1 MISELP
7 KIPVP
12 QIPDDTSVPIEVKQ
26 KVQEKVTLNDLP
38 PPGAILQRQLTDK
51 EILALKAFGSD
62 TLKFL
67 NEVSK
72 DILPGIGEARAA
84 EYTKQEVQALKQ
96 AVEDRDVPGTIVH
109 GIGVPIMSAG
119 TLPYWLGGG
128 VIGGAAAFLMR
139 DIIGKGYRN
148 MTSKFRMQEPARGA
162 TQRTDIPEE
171 VLEQPGQKVANQR
184 ADVAIRQ
191 KDVPIKITEKFNF
204 GETATPVRT
213 KYSTTSSEFLGS
225 RSFDVIAK
233 ENFTGMNNNQIQNR
247 IINLIRTGKI
257 NREEIFDAGIL
268 KLDENFKPIGGAL
281 SSVPKEI
288 AGTIQ
293 KQDILKMLKNAPSQR
308 LKITRYGSPEFNS
321 DFFDLYAST
330 DIMNANLRGSLNEKI
345 FQTTNTAD
353 RAAFRN
359 VEQILADLQ
368 KSYDR
373 TATNRAVVANFA
385 NERKLNALRDIIPAL
400 SVGDQQIMR
409 SFISNIEKMRK
420 YVSPSKGEFAGPARH
435 SSATTKGGDNYYE
448 TVISLNESIPGNA
461 SKGKYTNTG
470 HFPEVNPVVHYRGK
484 TRYNQKGEPI
494 IALDEIQ
501 SDTIQP
507 FYDQGGAA
515 VRKAMNNPYGKSLVE
530 SLIKKRLLQ
539 LVDDQKPLLAKMRKQ
554 SLTSDEMKKLNEL
567 DREQA
572 LYKKYFQKSELM
584 SDEAMQK
591 IFRSVGEAA
600 KKNPDYYPY
609 LKSYYELA
617 LRSAVNDAIIKGKR
631 GVTVVPVGNKTH
643 HQKDK
648 GHYLYY
654 GDEKGLKTKGLAQD
668 ALPAPGK
675 KGGGDA
681 IYPATLKKIAKQFK
695 QDYGIDL
702 VVRKQKIFNTSI
714 PADGTYAIRNPNGTI
729 MASFKK
735 KANRDYV
742 LNKMNANRSASDRLS
757 ADLLSKE
764 DINVEEAFQAIVLE
778 IPENAAKLLR
788 KKKMRSYKTGGL
800 VAIEPKR
807 EYFASVF

>member
-1 MISELP
+1 MIDQLP
-7 KIPVP
+7 KIPD
-12 QIPDDTSVPIEVKQ
+12 DDTPVQVIQ
-26 KVQEKVTLNDLP
+26 KTQEKVTLNDLP
-38 PPGAILQRQLTDK
+38 PPGALLQRKLTDR
-51 EILALKAFGSD
+51 EILALKAFGSE
-62 TLKFL
+62 TLNFL

-72 DILPGIGEARAA
+72 DILPGIGEARAM
-84 EYTKQEVQALKQ
+84 EYTNQEIAAFKK
-96 AVEDRDVPGTIVH
+96 AVEEKDVPGTVVH

-139 DIIGKGYRN
+139 DIIGKSYRN
-148 MTSKFRMQEPARGA
+148 MTSKFRMQEPARAA
-162 TQRTDIPEE
+162 TTKPDIPEE
-171 VLEQPGQKVANQR
+171 ILEQPGVKAANQR
-184 ADVAIRQ
+184 SEVAIKQ
-191 KDVPIKITEKFNF
+191 KDVPVKITEKFNF
-204 GETATPVRT
+204 GETGTPVRT
-213 KYSTTSSEFLGS
+213 NYSKSSSEFLGS

-233 ENFTGMNNNQIQNR
+233 ENFTGMNNQQIQNR
-247 IINLIRTGKI
+247 MINLIRTGKVS
-257 NREEIFDAGIL
+257 REEIFDAGIL

-281 SSVPKEI
+281 SSIPKEI
-288 AGTIQ
+288 GGTIN

-308 LKITRYGSPEFNS
+308 LKINRYGSPDFDS

-330 DIMNANLRGSLNEKI
+330 DIMAANLRGNLNEII
-345 FQTTNTAD
+345 FKTTNTAD

-359 VEQILADLQ
+359 VEKTIADLQ

-373 TATNRAVVANFA
+373 TAMNRAVIANFA
-385 NERKLNALRDIIPAL
+385 SDRKLNPLRDIIPSL

-435 SSATTKGGDNYYE
+435 ATSTTKGGDNYYE
-448 TVISLNESIPGNA
+448 TVISLDEAIPGNA

-470 HFPEVNPVVHYRGK
+470 HFPDVNPIVHYRAK

-494 IALDEIQ
+494 IAIDEIQ

-507 FYDQGGAA
+507 FYDSGGAA

-530 SLIKKRLLQ
+530 SIIKKRLLD
-539 LVDDQKPLLAKMRKQ
+539 LVDEQKPILAKLRKQ
-554 SLTSDEMKKLNEL
+554 SLSSAEMKKLNEL

-572 LYKKYFQKSELM
+572 MYKKYFQRSEIL

-591 IFRSVGEAA
+591 LFRQVA
-600 KKNPDYYPY
+600 KVSKEGPDYFPY

-617 LRSAVNDAIIKGKR
+617 LRSAVNDAIIKGKK
-631 GVTVVPVGNKTH
+631 GVTVVPVGKKTH
-643 HQKDK
+643 HSKDK

-654 GDEKGLKTKGLAQD
+654 GDEKGLKTKALDQD

-695 QDYGIDL
+695 TDYGIDL
-702 VVRKQKIFNTSI
+702 VVRKQKVFNTSM
-714 PADGTYAIRNPNGTI
+714 PKDGSYAIRNPNGTV
-729 MASFKK
+729 MATFKK
-735 KANRDYV
+735 QANRDYV
-742 LNKMNANRSASDRLS
+742 LNKLNSNRSASDRLQ
-757 ADLLSKE
+757 ADLLGGE
-764 DINVEEAFQAIVLE
+764 DMQVDEAFTAIVLE
-778 IPENAAKLLR
+778 IPDNAAKLLK

>member
-1 MISELP
+1 MIDQLP
-7 KIPVP
+7 KIPD
-12 QIPDDTSVPIEVKQ
+12 DDTPVQVQ
-26 KVQEKVTLNDLP
+26 KKAPEQVTLNDLP
-38 PPGAILQRQLTDK
+38 PPGALLQRPITDR
-51 EILALKAFGSD
+51 EILAVKAFGKD
-62 TLKFL
+62 TLNLL
-67 NEVSK
+67 NEISK
-72 DILPGIGEARAA
+72 DMLPGIGEARAI
-84 EYTKQEVQALKQ
+84 EYTEQEIAGLKK

-109 GIGVPIMSAG
+109 GIGVPVMSAG

-128 VIGGAAAFLMR
+128 LIGGATAFLMR

-162 TQRTDIPEE
+162 SARTTDIPEE
-171 VLEQPGQKVANQR
+171 VLEKPGQKVANKR

-191 KDVPIKITEKFNF
+191 KDVPMKITEKFNF

-213 KYSTTSSEFLGS
+213 NLSTSTSDFLGS

-233 ENFTGMNNNQIQNR
+233 ENFTGMTNDQIQNR
-247 IINLIRTGKI
+247 IINLIRTGKV

-281 SSVPKEI
+281 SSIPKEI
-288 AGTIQ
+288 GGTIS

-308 LKITRYGSPEFNS
+308 LKITRYGSRDFDS

-368 KSYDR
+368 KSYDK
-373 TATNRAVVANFA
+373 TATNRTVVANFA
-385 NERKLNALRDIIPAL
+385 SDRKLNPLRDIIPSL

-409 SFISNIEKMRK
+409 AFISNVEKMRK
-420 YVSPSKGEFAGPARH
+420 YVSPSKGEFSGPAKH
-435 SSATTKGGDNYYE
+435 NTSTTKGGDNYYE
-448 TVISLNESIPGNA
+448 TVISLDESIPGNK
-461 SKGKYTNTG
+461 SKGKFVESG
-470 HFPEVNPVVHYRGK
+470 HFPDVNPVVHYRAK

-494 IALDEIQ
+494 IAIDEIQ
-501 SDTIQP
+501 SDTLQP
-507 FYDQGGAA
+507 FYDSGGAA

-530 SLIKKRLLQ
+530 SIIKKRLLQ
-539 LVDDQKPLLAKMRKQ
+539 LVDEQKPLLAKMRKQ
-554 SLTSDEMKKLNEL
+554 SLSDADMKKLNEL
-567 DREQA
+567 DREQS
-572 LYKKYFQKSELM
+572 LYKKYFQRSEIM
-584 SDEAMQK
+584 TDEAMQK
-591 IFRSVGEAA
+591 VFASVSKAA
-600 KKNPDYYPY
+600 KQSPDYFPY

-617 LRSAVNDAIIKGKR
+617 LRSAVNDAIIKGKK
-631 GVTVVPVGNKTH
+631 GVTIVPVGKGTH

-654 GDEKGLKTKGLAQD
+654 GDEKGSKLKALEQG

-675 KGGGDA
+675 KSSPDA
-681 IYPATLKKIAKQFK
+681 VYPATLKKIAKQFK

-702 VVRKQKIFNTSI
+702 VVRKQKVFNTSM
-714 PADGTYAIRNPNGTI
+714 PKDGSYAIRNPNGTV
-729 MASFKK
+729 MATFKK

-742 LNKMNANRSASDRLS
+742 LNKLNANRSSSDKL
-757 ADLLSKE
+757 AGDLLGGE
-764 DINVEEAFQAIVLE
+764 DLKIEEAFSGIVLE
-778 IPENAAKLLR
+778 IPENAAKLLK

-800 VAIEPKR
+800 VAFEPKR

>member
-12 QIPDDTSVPIEVKQ
+12 QIPDDTSTPIEVKQ

-38 PPGAILQRQLTDK
+38 PPGAIIQRQLTDR

-62 TLKFL
+62 TLKLL

-72 DILPGIGEARAA
+72 DLLPGIGEARAA

-128 VIGGAAAFLMR
+128 VIGGAAAFMMR

-148 MTSKFRMQEPARGA
+148 MTSKYRMQQPARGA
-162 TQRTDIPEE
+162 TGRPDIPEE
-171 VLEQPGQKVANQR
+171 VLEKPGQKVANQR
-184 ADVAIRQ
+184 AEVAIRQ

-204 GETATPVRT
+204 GETGTPVRT

-233 ENFTGMNNNQIQNR
+233 ENFTGMNNDQIQNR
-247 IINLIRTGKI
+247 IINLIRTGKV

-281 SSVPKEI
+281 SSIPKEI
-288 AGTIQ
+288 GGTIS

-308 LKITRYGSPEFNS
+308 LKINRYGSPTFDTN
-321 DFFDLYAST
+321 FFDLYAST

-353 RAAFRN
+353 RSAFRN

-373 TATNRAVVANFA
+373 TAMNRSVVANFA
-385 NERKLNALRDIIPAL
+385 SERKLNALRDIIPSL
-400 SVGDQQIMR
+400 SVGDQQVMR
-409 SFISNIEKMRK
+409 AFINNIEKMRK
-420 YVSPSKGEFAGPARH
+420 YVSPSKGEFAGPAKH
-435 SSATTKGGDNYYE
+435 QTSTTKGGDDYYE
-448 TVISLNESIPGNA
+448 TVISLDESIPGNT
-461 SKGKYTNTG
+461 SKGKFVEGG
-470 HFPEVNPVVHYRGK
+470 HFPDVNPVVHYRAK

-494 IALDEIQ
+494 IAIDEIQ

-507 FYDQGGAA
+507 FYDSGKGEI
-515 VRKAMNNPYGKSLVE
+515 RKAMNNPYGKSLVE
-530 SLIKKRLLQ
+530 SIIKKRLLQ

-554 SLTSDEMKKLNEL
+554 SLTSAEMKKLNEL

-584 SDEAMQK
+584 TDEGMQK
-591 IFRSVGEAA
+591 IFKAVGDAA
-600 KKNPDYYPY
+600 KKNPDYFPY

-631 GVTVVPVGNKTH
+631 GITIVPVGKNTH
-643 HQKDK
+643 HAKDK

-654 GDEKGLKTKGLAQD
+654 GDDKGLKTKGLAQD

-695 QDYGIDL
+695 ADYGIDL
-702 VVRKQKIFNTSI
+702 AVRRQKVFNTSM
-714 PADGTYAIRNPNGTI
+714 PKDGSYAIRNPSGTV
-729 MASFKK
+729 MATFKK
-735 KANRDYV
+735 KTNRDYV
-742 LNKMNANRSASDRLS
+742 LNKLNSNRSASDRLQ
-757 ADLLSKE
+757 ADLLK
-764 DINVEEAFQAIVLE
+764 DIEVDEAFTSIVLE
-778 IPENAAKLLR
+778 IPENAAKLLK

>member
-1 MISELP
+1 MIDQLP
-7 KIPVP
+7 KIPE
-12 QIPDDTSVPIEVKQ
+12 DDTPVEVIQ
-26 KVQEKVTLNDLP
+26 KTQEKVTLNDLP
-38 PPGAILQRQLTDK
+38 PPGAILQRSLTDR

-62 TLKFL
+62 TLNFL
-67 NEVSK
+67 NEISK
-72 DILPGIGEARAA
+72 DLLPGIGEARAV
-84 EYTKQEVQALKQ
+84 EYTNQEVAALQQ
-96 AVEDRDVPGTIVH
+96 AVKDRDVPGTIVH
-109 GIGVPIMSAG
+109 GVGVPIMSAG

-162 TQRTDIPEE
+162 TTKPDIPEE
-171 VLEQPGQKVANQR
+171 VLEQPGVKAANQR
-184 ADVAIRQ
+184 SDIAVRQ
-191 KDVPIKITEKFNF
+191 KDVPMKITEKFNF

-213 KYSTTSSEFLGS
+213 NYSKSTSDFLGS

-233 ENFTGMNNNQIQNR
+233 ENFTGMTNNQIQNR
-247 IINLIRTGKI
+247 IINLIRTGKV

-281 SSVPKEI
+281 SSIPKEI
-288 AGTIQ
+288 GGTIS

-308 LKITRYGSPEFNS
+308 LKINRYGSPDFNT

-373 TATNRAVVANFA
+373 TAMNRAVIANFA
-385 NERKLNALRDIIPAL
+385 SDRKLNPLRDIIPAL
-400 SVGDQQIMR
+400 SVGDQQVMR
-409 SFISNIEKMRK
+409 AFISNIEKMKK
-420 YVSPSKGEFAGPARH
+420 YVSPSKGEFAGPSKH
-435 SSATTKGGDNYYE
+435 GTSTTKGGDNYYE
-448 TVISLNESIPGNA
+448 TVISLDESIPGNR
-461 SKGKYTNTG
+461 SKGKFTNTG
-470 HFPEVNPVVHYRGK
+470 HFPDVNPVVHYRAK

-494 IALDEIQ
+494 IAIDEIQ
-501 SDTIQP
+501 SDTLQP
-507 FYDQGGAA
+507 FYDSGGAA

-530 SLIKKRLLQ
+530 SIIKKRLLD
-539 LVDDQKPLLAKMRKQ
+539 LVDEQKPILAKLRKQ
-554 SLTSDEMKKLNEL
+554 SLTSAEMKKLNDL
-567 DREQA
+567 DAEQA

-584 SDEAMQK
+584 TDDAMQK
-591 IFRSVGEAA
+591 LYKSVSQATKET
-600 KKNPDYYPY
+600 PDYFPY

-617 LRSAVNDAIIKGKR
+617 LRSAVNDAIIKGKK
-631 GVTVVPVGNKTH
+631 GVTIVPVGKKTH
-643 HQKDK
+643 HSKDK

-654 GDEKGLKTKGLAQD
+654 GDEKGLKTKALDQD

-695 QDYGIDL
+695 TDYGIDL
-702 VVRKQKIFNTSI
+702 TVRKQKVFNTSVLT
-714 PADGTYAIRNPNGTI
+714 DGSYAIRNPNGTI
-729 MASFKK
+729 MATFKK
-735 KANRDYV
+735 KTNRDYV
-742 LNKMNANRSASDRLS
+742 LNKLNTNRSSSDRLLG
-757 ADLLSKE
+757 DLLSGE
-764 DINVEEAFQAIVLE
+764 DLKVDEAFTGIVLE
-778 IPENAAKLLR
+778 IPENAAKLLK

>member
-1 MISELP
+1 MIDQLP
-7 KIPVP
+7 KIPD
-12 QIPDDTSVPIEVKQ
+12 DDTPVQVQ
-26 KVQEKVTLNDLP
+26 KKAPEQVTLNDLP
-38 PPGAILQRQLTDK
+38 PPGALLQRPITDR
-51 EILALKAFGSD
+51 EILAVKAFGKD
-62 TLKFL
+62 TLNLL
-67 NEVSK
+67 NEISK
-72 DILPGIGEARAA
+72 DMLPGIGEARAI
-84 EYTKQEVQALKQ
+84 EYTEQEIAGLKK

-109 GIGVPIMSAG
+109 GIGVPVMSAG

-128 VIGGAAAFLMR
+128 LIGGATAFLMR

-162 TQRTDIPEE
+162 SARTTDIPEE
-171 VLEQPGQKVANQR
+171 VLEKPGQKVANKR

-191 KDVPIKITEKFNF
+191 KDVPMKITEKFNF

-213 KYSTTSSEFLGS
+213 NLSTSTSDFLGS

-233 ENFTGMNNNQIQNR
+233 ENFTGMTNDQIQNR
-247 IINLIRTGKI
+247 IINLIRTGKV

-281 SSVPKEI
+281 SSIPKEI
-288 AGTIQ
+288 GGTIS

-308 LKITRYGSPEFNS
+308 LKITRYGSRDFDS

-368 KSYDR
+368 KSYDK
-373 TATNRAVVANFA
+373 TATNRTVVANFA
-385 NERKLNALRDIIPAL
+385 SDRKLNPLRDIIPSL

-409 SFISNIEKMRK
+409 AFISNVEKMRK
-420 YVSPSKGEFAGPARH
+420 YVSPSKGEFSGPAKH
-435 SSATTKGGDNYYE
+435 NTSTTKGGDNYYE
-448 TVISLNESIPGNA
+448 TVISLDESIPGNK
-461 SKGKYTNTG
+461 SKGKFVESG
-470 HFPEVNPVVHYRGK
+470 HFPDVNPVVHYRAK

-494 IALDEIQ
+494 IAIDEIQ
-501 SDTIQP
+501 SDTLQP
-507 FYDQGGAA
+507 FYDSGGAA

-530 SLIKKRLLQ
+530 SIIKKRLLQ
-539 LVDDQKPLLAKMRKQ
+539 LVDEQKPLLAKMRKQ
-554 SLTSDEMKKLNEL
+554 SLSDADMKKLNEL
-567 DREQA
+567 DREQS
-572 LYKKYFQKSELM
+572 LYKKYFQRSEIM
-584 SDEAMQK
+584 TDEAMQK
-591 IFRSVGEAA
+591 VFASVSKAA
-600 KKNPDYYPY
+600 KQSPDYFPY

-631 GVTVVPVGNKTH
+631 GVTIVPVGKGTH
-643 HQKDK
+643 HSKDK

-654 GDEKGLKTKGLAQD
+654 GDEKGLKTKALDQD

-702 VVRKQKIFNTSI
+702 VVRKQKVFNTSM
-714 PADGTYAIRNPNGTI
+714 PKDGSYAIRNPNGTV
-729 MASFKK
+729 MATFKK

-742 LNKMNANRSASDRLS
+742 LNKLNANRSSSDKL
-757 ADLLSKE
+757 AGDLLGGE
-764 DINVEEAFQAIVLE
+764 DLKIEEAFSGIVLE
-778 IPENAAKLLR
+778 IPENAAKLLK

-800 VAIEPKR
+800 VAFEPKR

>member
-1 MISELP
+1 MIDQLP
-7 KIPVP
+7 KIPE
-12 QIPDDTSVPIEVKQ
+12 DDSYQPVEVMQ
-26 KVQEKVTLNDLP
+26 KTQEKVTLNDLP
-38 PPGAILQRQLTDK
+38 PPGALLQRSLTDR

-62 TLKFL
+62 TLNLL
-67 NEVSK
+67 NEISK
-72 DILPGIGEARAA
+72 DMLPGIGEARAV
-84 EYTKQEVQALKQ
+84 EYTNQEIAALKN
-96 AVEDRDVPGTIVH
+96 AVEERDVPGTIVH
-109 GIGVPIMSAG
+109 GVGVPIMSAG

-148 MTSKFRMQEPARGA
+148 MTSKFRMQDPARGA

-171 VLEQPGQKVANQR
+171 ILEQPGVKAANQK
-184 ADVAIRQ
+184 AEVTIKQ

-213 KYSTTSSEFLGS
+213 KYSTSTSDFLGS

-233 ENFTGMNNNQIQNR
+233 ENFTGMSNDQIQNR

-281 SSVPKEI
+281 SSIPKEI
-288 AGTIQ
+288 GGTIS

-308 LKITRYGSPEFNS
+308 LKINRYGSQDFDS
-321 DFFDLYAST
+321 DFFDLYAAT
-330 DIMNANLRGSLNEKI
+330 DIMNANLRGNLNEKI

-359 VEQILADLQ
+359 VEKILADLQ

-373 TATNRAVVANFA
+373 TAMNRAVVANFA
-385 NERKLNALRDIIPAL
+385 SDRKLNALRDIIPAL

-420 YVSPSKGEFAGPARH
+420 YVSPSKGEFVGPARH
-435 SSATTKGGDNYYE
+435 STSTTKGGDNYYE
-448 TVISLNESIPGNA
+448 TVISLDESIPGN
-461 SKGKYTNTG
+461 SGKGKYTNTG
-470 HFPEVNPVVHYRGK
+470 HFPDVNPIVHYRAK

-494 IALDEIQ
+494 IAIDEIQ

-507 FYDQGGAA
+507 FYDSGNAGI
-515 VRKAMNNPYGKSLVE
+515 RKAMNNPYGKSLVE
-530 SLIKKRLLQ
+530 SIIKKRLLD
-539 LVDDQKPLLAKMRKQ
+539 LVAEQKPILAKLRKQ
-554 SLTSDEMKKLNEL
+554 SLTNAEMKKLNDL
-567 DREQA
+567 DKEQA

-584 SDEAMQK
+584 TDEAMQK
-591 IFRSVGEAA
+591 LYKAVGQATKSSPE
-600 KKNPDYYPY
+600 YFPY

-617 LRSAVNDAIIKGKR
+617 LRSAINDAIIKGKS

-643 HQKDK
+643 HAKDK

-654 GDEKGLKTKGLAQD
+654 GDEKGLKTKALAQD

-695 QDYGIDL
+695 QDYGIEL
-702 VVRKQKIFNTSI
+702 TVRKQKIFNTSI
-714 PADGTYAIRNPNGTI
+714 PKDGNYIIRNPNGTV
-729 MASFKK
+729 MARFKT

-742 LNKMNANRSASDRLS
+742 LNKLNANRSASDRLS
-757 ADLLSKE
+757 GTPLDDE
-764 DINVEEAFQAIVLE
+764 YDFQEAFTGIVLE
-778 IPENAAKLLR
+778 IPENAAKLLK